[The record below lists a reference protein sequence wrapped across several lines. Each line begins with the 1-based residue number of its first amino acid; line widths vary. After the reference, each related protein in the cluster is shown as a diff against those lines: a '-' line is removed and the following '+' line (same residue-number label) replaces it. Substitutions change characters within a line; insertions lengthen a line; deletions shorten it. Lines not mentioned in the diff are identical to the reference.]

1 MLANF
6 RLDWAAPSTAGVY
19 AVLAALIALL
29 HLALDLR
36 VHFWRRA
43 IIYGCFSFVAVMTK
57 FPSIIS
63 VFPVIAGAEFLHLQ
77 RARAQFRTVLYTGIA
92 VGIGCAVAFATLPPL
107 SAILGDFS
115 VEARRISGALWYYGP
130 AAFIAKA
137 TLDNLWIAVFIL
149 VTVATTLR
157 YRRVLESV
165 VSDSFLLSLSPL
177 FALGIMLRSFVNG
190 ATNINEYFSGPSFF
204 FSTLILLTIAR
215 HAQQDMSSALT
226 RLVTVVGISSAAL
239 LVMWTVL
246 ATRLN
251 LPFEL
256 SRGSVKNTL
265 TDWRV
270 LSGLMLCLLL
280 IKKWRAGA
288 LDPRLAISV
297 FLVVSLLYGVTP
309 TTREVWREGTKPAV
323 PTDEIDSLLGSQDH
337 QNVGRWISTNTE
349 EASKLAT
356 NSLFRDRLRN
366 DYGDDFSLAVWSQR
380 EYLVLGLKFFG
391 ISEIAP
397 LEIDV
402 SMRFA
407 DNPDLSDAQF
417 LRAQGVSWFVVDTR
431 LTSRRVWEPFGRIA
445 YSNGRFVVLKLQS
458 SDT

>member
-1 MLANF
+1 
-6 RLDWAAPSTAGVY
+6 
-19 AVLAALIALL
+19 
-29 HLALDLR
+29 
-36 VHFWRRA
+36 
-43 IIYGCFSFVAVMTK
+43 
-57 FPSIIS
+57 
-63 VFPVIAGAEFLHLQ
+63 
-77 RARAQFRTVLYTGIA
+77 
-92 VGIGCAVAFATLPPL
+92 
-107 SAILGDFS
+107 
-115 VEARRISGALWYYGP
+115 
-130 AAFIAKA
+130 
-137 TLDNLWIAVFIL
+137 
-149 VTVATTLR
+149 
-157 YRRVLESV
+157 
-165 VSDSFLLSLSPL
+165 
-177 FALGIMLRSFVNG
+177 
-190 ATNINEYFSGPSFF
+190 
-204 FSTLILLTIAR
+204 
-215 HAQQDMSSALT
+215 
-226 RLVTVVGISSAAL
+226 
-239 LVMWTVL
+239 MWTVL

-309 TTREVWREGTKPAV
+309 TTREVFREGTKPAV

-356 NSLFRDRLRN
+356 NSLFRDQLRN

-380 EYLVLGLKFFG
+380 EYLVLGPKFFG
-391 ISEIAP
+391 ISEIAQ